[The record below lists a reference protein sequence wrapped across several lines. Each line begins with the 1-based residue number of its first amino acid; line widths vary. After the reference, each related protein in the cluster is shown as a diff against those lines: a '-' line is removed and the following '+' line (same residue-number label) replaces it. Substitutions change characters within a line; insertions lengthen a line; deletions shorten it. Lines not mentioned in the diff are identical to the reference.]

1 MKKMLNIVMAVL
13 FAVTLGLV
21 GWAVA
26 SGGSEVAISYNLLWG
41 YTLLVVAIVVAIV
54 SVLWAAIKGT
64 ITHPAG
70 LKNTLIAVVLVVV
83 VVGAALGIALSHD
96 GLTIPNSAGGVFD
109 DPFELAISE
118 TGILV
123 TYVVAAATLIV
134 TLVGEVRNV
143 LK

>member
-1 MKKMLNIVMAVL
+1 MKKMLNIVMGAL
-13 FAVTLGLV
+13 FAITLALV
-21 GWAVA
+21 GWAVI
-26 SGGSEVAISYNLLWG
+26 SGGSEVAISWNLLWG
-41 YTLLVVAIVVAIV
+41 YTLLVVAVVC
-54 SVLWAAIKGT
+54 VLWAAIKGT

-70 LKNTLIAVVLVVV
+70 LKNTLIAVAIVVV

>member
-1 MKKMLNIVMAVL
+1 MKKLLNIVMGSL
-13 FAVTLGLV
+13 FAVTLALV
-21 GWAVA
+21 LWAVV
-26 SGGSEVAISYNLLWG
+26 SGGSEVAISWNLLWG
-41 YTLLVVAIVVAIV
+41 YALLVVAVV

-70 LKNTLIAVVLVVV
+70 LKNTLIAVVIVVV
-83 VVGAALGIALSHD
+83 VVGAALGYALSHD

-109 DPFELAISE
+109 DPFELVISE
-118 TGILV
+118 TGIIV

-134 TLVGEVRNV
+134 TLVGEVRNA

>member
-1 MKKMLNIVMAVL
+1 MKKMLNMVMGAL
-13 FAVTLGLV
+13 FAITFALV
-21 GWAVA
+21 IWAVV
-26 SGGSEVAISYNLLWG
+26 SGGSEVAISWNLLWG
-41 YTLLVVAIVVAIV
+41 YTLLVTAAVC
-54 SVLWAAIKGT
+54 VLWAAIKGT

-70 LKNTLIAVVLVVV
+70 LKNTLIAVVIVVV
-83 VVGAALGIALSHD
+83 VVGAALGYALSHD

-109 DPFELAISE
+109 DPFELVISE

-134 TLVGEVRNV
+134 TLVGEVRNA

>member
-41 YTLLVVAIVVAIV
+41 YTLLVVAIV

-70 LKNTLIAVVLVVV
+70 LKNTLIAVAIVVV

>member
-41 YTLLVVAIVVAIV
+41 YTLLVVAVV